1 MSRKPVAPLVTKKHL
16 ARAQR
21 ERIQRRWIIFGT
33 ALSTVLA
40 VGLLAYGW
48 IRVGYLVPHEPVA
61 TVNGDK
67 ITTRQWQNRV
77 RLLRLDLIT
86 RYQNTQQM
94 AAIFGSDPNLQTY
107 IQQQLDQIQSQLT
120 DTTSLGLN
128 VLNQMIEEQ
137 LIRQEANRRG
147 ITVTTAE
154 VDQAIEGT
162 FGYYPNGTPT
172 PAPTATLSPV
182 QLTAQASSPTPTTGP
197 TATEAPTSTPPP
209 IATLSPVQLTAQASS
224 PTPTT
229 GPTATEAPTS
239 TPPPTATSGPT
250 PTVTATLPPPPTA
263 TPYTSQAY
271 ETDYQAEIDY
281 IRQTGGATEADFRSR
296 YEARLFRE
304 KLLEAFRAS
313 VPREQDQV
321 WARHILVADEAT
333 AQEVLDRLAAGESW
347 EALASEYSQDT
358 SNSGQGG
365 DLGWFPSGTMDV
377 AFEEAAFATTVGE
390 ISQPVQSSFGWHL
403 IQVLGH
409 EARALDDAQYE
420 QAVQNY
426 LDSWLV
432 ETRGQSDIVVN
443 DVWMDRIPVE
453 PSAAT
458 LGGAA
463 Q

>member
-21 ERIQRRWIIFGT
+21 ERIQRRWIILGT
-33 ALSTVLA
+33 ALSTVVA

-154 VDQAIEGT
+154 VDQAIEET

-172 PAPTATLSPV
+172 SAPTATSTGTSTPS
-182 QLTAQASSPTPTTGP
+182 LTA
-197 TATEAPTSTPPP
+197 TATRTGTPTSTR
-209 IATLSPVQLTAQASS
+209 TS
-224 PTPTT
+224 TPTNT
-229 GPTATEAPTS
+229 AGPTFTPSRTPTRTPARSATATEAPTS

-358 SNSGQGG
+358 SNSDQGG

-409 EARALDDAQYE
+409 EVRALDDAQYE

-426 LDSWLV
+426 TDSWLA
-432 ETRGQSDIVVN
+432 ETRAQSDIVVN

>member
-1 MSRKPVAPLVTKKHL
+1 VTKKHL

-21 ERIQRRWIIFGT
+21 ERIQRRWIILGT
-33 ALSTVLA
+33 ALSTVVA

-94 AAIFGSDPNLQTY
+94 AAIFGTDPNLQTY

-154 VDQAIEGT
+154 VDQAIEET

-172 PAPTATLSPV
+172 PAPTT
-182 QLTAQASSPTPTTGP
+182 
-197 TATEAPTSTPPP
+197 
-209 IATLSPVQLTAQASS
+209 TLSPVQLTAQASS

-358 SNSGQGG
+358 SNSDQGG
-365 DLGWFPSGTMDV
+365 DLGWFPSGAMDL
-377 AFEEAAFATTVGE
+377 AFEEAAFATAVGE

-409 EARALDDAQYE
+409 EVRALNDALYE

-426 LDSWLV
+426 MDSWLA

-443 DVWMDRIPVE
+443 DIWMDRIPVE

-458 LGGAA
+458 LGAAA

>member
-21 ERIQRRWIIFGT
+21 ERIQRRWIILGT
-33 ALSTVLA
+33 ALSTVVA

-147 ITVTTAE
+147 ITVATAE
-154 VDQAIEGT
+154 VDQAIEET

-197 TATEAPTSTPPP
+197 TATE
-209 IATLSPVQLTAQASS
+209 V
-224 PTPTT
+224 
-229 GPTATEAPTS
+229 PTS

-358 SNSGQGG
+358 SNSDQGG

-390 ISQPVQSSFGWHL
+390 ISQPVQSNFGWHL
-403 IQVLGH
+403 IEVLGH
-409 EARALDDAQYE
+409 EVRALDDAQYE
-420 QAVQNY
+420 QAVQSY
-426 LDSWLV
+426 MDSWLA

-458 LGGAA
+458 LGAAA

>member
-21 ERIQRRWIIFGT
+21 ERIQRRWIILGT
-33 ALSTVLA
+33 ALSTVVA

-147 ITVTTAE
+147 ITVATAE
-154 VDQAIEGT
+154 VDQAIEET

-197 TATEAPTSTPPP
+197 TATEASTSTSPP

-229 GPTATEAPTS
+229 GPTATEVPTS

-358 SNSGQGG
+358 SNSDQGG

-403 IQVLGH
+403 IEVLGH
-409 EARALDDAQYE
+409 EVRALDDAQYE
-420 QAVQNY
+420 QAVQSY
-426 LDSWLV
+426 MDSWLA

-458 LGGAA
+458 LGAAA

>member
-21 ERIQRRWIIFGT
+21 ERIQRRWIILGT
-33 ALSTVLA
+33 ALSTVVA

-154 VDQAIEGT
+154 VDQAIEET

-172 PAPTATLSPV
+172 SAPTATSTGTSTPS
-182 QLTAQASSPTPTTGP
+182 LTA
-197 TATEAPTSTPPP
+197 TATRTGTPTSTR
-209 IATLSPVQLTAQASS
+209 TS
-224 PTPTT
+224 TPTNT
-229 GPTATEAPTS
+229 AGPTFTPSRTPTRTPARSATATEAPTS

-358 SNSGQGG
+358 SNSDQGG

-377 AFEEAAFATTVGE
+377 AFEEAAFATAVGE

-409 EARALDDAQYE
+409 EVRALDDAQYE

-426 LDSWLV
+426 MDSWLA
-432 ETRGQSDIVVN
+432 ETRAQSDIVVN

>member
-21 ERIQRRWIIFGT
+21 ERIQRRWIILGT
-33 ALSTVLA
+33 ALSTAVA

-48 IRVGYLVPHEPVA
+48 IRVGYLVPHEPVV
-61 TVNGDK
+61 TVNGDE

-120 DTTSLGLN
+120 DATSLGLS

-137 LIRQEANRRG
+137 LIRQEATRRG

-154 VDQAIEGT
+154 VDQAVEET

-172 PAPTATLSPV
+172 SAPTATLSPV
-182 QLTAQASSPTPTTGP
+182 QLTAQASSPTPTSGP
-197 TATEAPTSTPPP
+197 TATD
-209 IATLSPVQLTAQASS
+209 V
-224 PTPTT
+224 
-229 GPTATEAPTS
+229 PTS

-333 AQEVLDRLAAGESW
+333 AQEVLSRLAAGESW
-347 EALASEYSQDT
+347 EALASEYSQDA
-358 SNSGQGG
+358 SNSDQGG
-365 DLGWFPSGTMDV
+365 DLGWFATGTMDA
-377 AFEEAAFATTVGE
+377 AFEEAAFATPVGE
-390 ISQPVQSSFGWHL
+390 ISQPVQSNFGWHL

-409 EARALDDAQYE
+409 EVRALDDAQYE

-426 LDSWLV
+426 MDSWLA

-443 DVWMDRIPVE
+443 DSWMDRIPVE

-458 LGGAA
+458 LGAAA

>member
-61 TVNGDK
+61 TVNGDT

-94 AAIFGSDPNLQTY
+94 AAIFGSDPDLQTY

-172 PAPTATLSPV
+172 PAPTATLSP
-182 QLTAQASSPTPTTGP
+182 L
-197 TATEAPTSTPPP
+197 
-209 IATLSPVQLTAQASS
+209 QLTAQASS

-333 AQEVLDRLAAGESW
+333 AQEVLDRLAAGEPW

-409 EARALDDAQYE
+409 EVRALDDAQYE

-432 ETRGQSDIVVN
+432 ERRGQSDIVVN

>member
-21 ERIQRRWIIFGT
+21 ERIQRRWIILGT
-33 ALSTVLA
+33 ALSTVVA

-162 FGYYPNGTPT
+162 FGNYPNGTPT
-172 PAPTATLSPV
+172 PAPTATH
-182 QLTAQASSPTPTTGP
+182 
-197 TATEAPTSTPPP
+197 
-209 IATLSPVQLTAQASS
+209 SPVQLTAQASS

-296 YEARLFRE
+296 YEGRLFRE

>member
-1 MSRKPVAPLVTKKHL
+1 
-16 ARAQR
+16 
-21 ERIQRRWIIFGT
+21 
-33 ALSTVLA
+33 
-40 VGLLAYGW
+40 
-48 IRVGYLVPHEPVA
+48 
-61 TVNGDK
+61 
-67 ITTRQWQNRV
+67 
-77 RLLRLDLIT
+77 
-86 RYQNTQQM
+86 
-94 AAIFGSDPNLQTY
+94 
-107 IQQQLDQIQSQLT
+107 
-120 DTTSLGLN
+120 
-128 VLNQMIEEQ
+128 
-137 LIRQEANRRG
+137 
-147 ITVTTAE
+147 
-154 VDQAIEGT
+154 
-162 FGYYPNGTPT
+162 
-172 PAPTATLSPV
+172 
-182 QLTAQASSPTPTTGP
+182 
-197 TATEAPTSTPPP
+197 
-209 IATLSPVQLTAQASS
+209 
-224 PTPTT
+224 
-229 GPTATEAPTS
+229 
-239 TPPPTATSGPT
+239 
-250 PTVTATLPPPPTA
+250 
-263 TPYTSQAY
+263 
-271 ETDYQAEIDY
+271 
-281 IRQTGGATEADFRSR
+281 
-296 YEARLFRE
+296 
-304 KLLEAFRAS
+304 

-358 SNSGQGG
+358 SNSDQGG